1 MKRLALLLLASA
13 GATLHRV
20 DPQQTSHQFL
30 ENLATAPRRD
40 HVPHGHT
47 GHTGRARAARDA
59 AAARHMAKI
68 EAVYS
73 ANVSAKSVYGERA
86 DLYERGHGGEQKAK
100 RLENP
105 KVRAQ
110 CSRVPVTEDVRK
122 LRAQNRAS
130 PSSRASTS
138 SRNDDGTCADCAR
151 VRRVPCGDV
160 LSKPAGLFVVIGGGD
175 DRQLQF
181 HCVGSYCGYPHAPV
195 VATTGAHPPHDYV
208 GGCAVAAFTKARVPF
223 LHGPHISATADP
235 PTRVAWFPILNP
247 HTEVRGIWERSLL
260 YAGLGDVP
268 ADYAGPPVPPPLRL
282 ESGDDVG
289 VPTKK
294 AMKDHERR
302 RGMRVD
308 ADVEFQRDVV
318 EGSFLRSGFTRI
330 EVLRDDALPKPLL
343 LPPRERLLFDEL
355 GSREALRRPRA
366 KRLLYI
372 GSFRANK
379 GQRSF
384 LSKLDADSLGDYDLE
399 FYGLRQEGQ
408 EAEYDAVAALVADP
422 KFRGKVTIHDARVS
436 HEDMMRAMATA
447 SGLVHYSNQDRN
459 PRVLYEALYFG
470 LPVLVATQ
478 AMPYVGLQC
487 KPFVTLTDADG
498 DAAVLNADVAAF
510 VAALAESAGR
520 AAAIGDPSAELTSRN
535 DEPVQVAIRVYVEQ
549 ELLTMKVYE
558 QLCAR
563 LGLCD
568 RRARAPTPWAKGKGR
583 QKNPA
588 ASSQCRVA
596 NDAEDDDDCSDRHDR
611 GPFAPH
617 EAWHLGIT
625 SFDCAAVY
633 GGGRCEEI
641 LGAWLRDAAPAA
653 ARAGAVVVTKG
664 GCGAPDTSWA
674 PRLAYRDLRAEL
686 DASLAKLGRVDLYL
700 LHRDDP
706 SRPVAEIVRS
716 MNELLASGD
725 GPRAWGDSLAAPRH
739 APWPG
744 TEYMTDADR
753 AWYASHPDVP
763 VLAWEVL
770 AKGFLAGRWDRG
782 DAPRGDAPPDAFRA
796 GGDMGVARRGS
807 GRPTSRTTT
816 STAATAP
823 RPSARPGGS
832 GRSTSPSPV

>member
-30 ENLATAPRRD
+30 ENLAAAPRRD
-40 HVPHGHT
+40 HVPQGHT

-122 LRAQNRAS
+122 LRAQNRSVVVAVQAFT
-130 PSSRASTS
+130 PSKSNLCEGSRVDWREGVAQCLAKLTGLDVFV
-138 SRNDDGTCADCAR
+138 RNDDGTCADCAR

-160 LSKPAGLFVVIGGGD
+160 LSRPAGLFVVIGGGD

-294 AMKDHERR
+294 TMKDHERR

-308 ADVEFQRDVV
+308 ADVKFQRDVV

-399 FYGLRQEGQ
+399 FYGLRQAGQ

-510 VAALAESAGR
+510 VAALSESAGR
-520 AAAIGDPSAELTSRN
+520 AAAIGDPSAELASRS
-535 DEPVQVAIRVYVEQ
+535 DEPVQVAIRVYVER

-568 RRARAPTPWAKGKGR
+568 PACFKRAPTPWAKGKCAR
-583 QKNPA
+583 RELVRFENWIT
-588 ASSQCRVA
+588 
-596 NDAEDDDDCSDRHDR
+596 
-611 GPFAPH
+611 GP
-617 EAWHLGIT
+617 W
-625 SFDCAAVY
+625 
-633 GGGRCEEI
+633 
-641 LGAWLRDAAPAA
+641 
-653 ARAGAVVVTKG
+653 
-664 GCGAPDTSWA
+664 
-674 PRLAYRDLRAEL
+674 
-686 DASLAKLGRVDLYL
+686 DASKALKPNLRITTDSKARCYAKNALQF
-700 LHRDDP
+700 
-706 SRPVAEIVRS
+706 
-716 MNELLASGD
+716 
-725 GPRAWGDSLAAPRH
+725 
-739 APWPG
+739 
-744 TEYMTDADR
+744 DR
-753 AWYASHPDVP
+753 F
-763 VLAWEVL
+763 
-770 AKGFLAGRWDRG
+770 KGFPWWSHNAWPSHDGDDGHCAGLART
-782 DAPRGDAPPDAFRA
+782 ATKAMAAF
-796 GGDMGVARRGS
+796 
-807 GRPTSRTTT
+807 
-816 STAATAP
+816 
-823 RPSARPGGS
+823 
-832 GRSTSPSPV
+832 